1 MAAFAIHQ
9 VELVQPPSMM
19 EKQAKTKPK
28 AEKKAKVAES
38 PAPEESPVQ
47 PAQTIAGTVLLISHF
62 MMYCNGTSGNR
73 ARSVLPPAA
82 FSRCLLVV
90 FFHLQFCL

>member
-1 MAAFAIHQ
+1 MAAFPNNQ

-28 AEKKAKVAES
+28 SEKKVKVAES

-47 PAQTIAGTVLLISHF
+47 PAQTIEGMLLLI
-62 MMYCNGTSGNR
+62 T
-73 ARSVLPPAA
+73 LT
-82 FSRCLLVV
+82 L
-90 FFHLQFCL
+90 